1 MKAVADLSVEVGS
14 ISLPN
19 PVITASGTTG
29 QSAELR
35 KYVDLSQLGAVVVK
49 SLSPYPWQGNPPP
62 RVHSAGAGMI
72 NAVGLQ
78 NPGVEAWKKSYLPAL
93 RETGAR
99 IVASIWGRS
108 VDEYRQAAKQ
118 LRGVEGIVAVEVNI
132 SCPNLEGRGEMF
144 AHSPE
149 LTRLAIKASAEAN
162 LPIWAKLSPN
172 VTDISE
178 IAFAAIESG
187 AEALTLSNTLM
198 GMVIDTSTRR
208 PVLGNGGG
216 GVSGP
221 GIRPVA
227 VRAVY
232 EMRQKLGDFPI
243 IGVGGI
249 SKPEHAIEF
258 IAAGANAIQIGTA
271 HFADPRASKK
281 VLKGLG
287 KWCSKNKI
295 KNISTLI
302 GEAHG

>member
-29 QSAELR
+29 QSAELG

-78 NPGVEAWKKSYLPAL
+78 NPGVDAWKKSYLPGL

-108 VDEYRQAAKQ
+108 VDEYRQAARQ
-118 LRGVEGIVAVEVNI
+118 LQGVEGIVALEVNI

-187 AEALTLSNTLM
+187 AEAVTLSNTLM

-221 GIRPVA
+221 GVRPVA

-232 EMRQKLGDFPI
+232 EMRQKLADFPI

-249 SKPEHAIEF
+249 SKPEHVIEF

>member
-1 MKAVADLSVEVGS
+1 
-14 ISLPN
+14 
-19 PVITASGTTG
+19 
-29 QSAELR
+29 
-35 KYVDLSQLGAVVVK
+35 DLSQLGAVVVK

-78 NPGVEAWKKSYLPAL
+78 NPGVQAWKKSYLPVL

-118 LRGVEGIVAVEVNI
+118 LRGAEGIVALEVNI

-144 AHSPE
+144 AHSSE
-149 LTRLAIKASAEAN
+149 LTRLAIRASAEAN

-221 GIRPVA
+221 GIRPMA
-227 VRAVY
+227 VRTVY
-232 EMRQKLGDFPI
+232 EMREKLADFPI

-281 VLKGLG
+281 VLKGLE
-287 KWCSKNKI
+287 KWCSKNRI
-295 KNISTLI
+295 RNISTLI

>member
-1 MKAVADLSVEVGS
+1 MKAVADLSVQVGS

-62 RVHSAGAGMI
+62 RVHSSGAGMI

>member
-29 QSAELR
+29 QSAELG

-78 NPGVEAWKKSYLPAL
+78 NPGVDAWKKSYLPGL

-108 VDEYRQAAKQ
+108 VDEYRQAARQ
-118 LRGVEGIVAVEVNI
+118 LRGVEGIVALEVNI

-149 LTRLAIKASAEAN
+149 LTRLAIQASAEAN

-187 AEALTLSNTLM
+187 AEAVTLSNTLM

-221 GIRPVA
+221 GVRPVA

-232 EMRQKLGDFPI
+232 EMRQKLADFPI

-249 SKPEHAIEF
+249 SKPEHVIEF

>member
-29 QSAELR
+29 QSAELG

-78 NPGVEAWKKSYLPAL
+78 NPGVDAWKKSYLPGL

-108 VDEYRQAAKQ
+108 VDEYRQAARQ
-118 LRGVEGIVAVEVNI
+118 LRGVEGIVALEVNI

-149 LTRLAIKASAEAN
+149 LTRLAIQASAEAN

-187 AEALTLSNTLM
+187 AEAVTLSNTLM

-221 GIRPVA
+221 GVRPVA

-232 EMRQKLGDFPI
+232 EMRQKLADFSI

-249 SKPEHAIEF
+249 SKPEHVIEF

>member
-78 NPGVEAWKKSYLPAL
+78 NPGVQAWKKSYLPAL

-118 LRGVEGIVAVEVNI
+118 LRGVEGIVALEVNI

-149 LTRLAIKASAEAN
+149 LTRLAIEASREAN

-198 GMVIDTSTRR
+198 GMVIETSTRR

-232 EMRQKLGDFPI
+232 EMREKLADFPI

-287 KWCSKNKI
+287 KWCNKNKI
-295 KNISTLI
+295 KNISMLI

>member
-62 RVHSAGAGMI
+62 RVHSSGAGMI

-149 LTRLAIKASAEAN
+149 LTRLAIQASAEAN

-221 GIRPVA
+221 GVRPVA

-232 EMRQKLGDFPI
+232 EMRQKLADFPI

-249 SKPEHAIEF
+249 SKPEHVIEF

>member
-62 RVHSAGAGMI
+62 RVHSSGAGMI

-271 HFADPRASKK
+271 HFADPGASKK

>member
-1 MKAVADLSVEVGS
+1 
-14 ISLPN
+14 
-19 PVITASGTTG
+19 
-29 QSAELR
+29 
-35 KYVDLSQLGAVVVK
+35 
-49 SLSPYPWQGNPPP
+49 
-62 RVHSAGAGMI
+62 MI

-78 NPGVEAWKKSYLPAL
+78 NPGVDAWKKSYLPAL

-108 VDEYRQAAKQ
+108 VDEYRQAARQ
-118 LRGVEGIVAVEVNI
+118 LRGVEGIVALEVNI

-149 LTRLAIKASAEAN
+149 LTRLAIQASTEAN

-187 AEALTLSNTLM
+187 AEAVTLSNTLM

-232 EMRQKLGDFPI
+232 EMRQKLADFPI

-249 SKPEHAIEF
+249 SKPEHVIEF

>member
-118 LRGVEGIVAVEVNI
+118 LRGVEGIVALEVNI

-149 LTRLAIKASAEAN
+149 LTRLAIEASREAN

-198 GMVIDTSTRR
+198 GMVIETSTRR

-232 EMRQKLGDFPI
+232 EMREKLADFPI

-249 SKPEHAIEF
+249 SKPEHVIEF

-287 KWCSKNKI
+287 KWCNKNKI
-295 KNISTLI
+295 KNISMLI

>member
-62 RVHSAGAGMI
+62 RVHSSGAGMI

-149 LTRLAIKASAEAN
+149 LTRLAIQASAEAN

-187 AEALTLSNTLM
+187 AEAVTLSNTLM

-221 GIRPVA
+221 GVRPVA

-232 EMRQKLGDFPI
+232 EMRQKLADFPI

-249 SKPEHAIEF
+249 SKPEHVIEF

>member
-62 RVHSAGAGMI
+62 RVHSSGTGMI

>member
-1 MKAVADLSVEVGS
+1 MKAVADLSVQVGS

-62 RVHSAGAGMI
+62 RVHSSGAGMI

-78 NPGVEAWKKSYLPAL
+78 NPGVDAWKKSYLPGL

-108 VDEYRQAAKQ
+108 VDEYRQAARQ
-118 LRGVEGIVAVEVNI
+118 LRGVEGIVALEVNI

-149 LTRLAIKASAEAN
+149 LTRLAIQASAEAN

-221 GIRPVA
+221 GVRPVA

-232 EMRQKLGDFPI
+232 EMRQKLADFPI

-249 SKPEHAIEF
+249 SKPEHVIEF

>member
-1 MKAVADLSVEVGS
+1 MKTVADLSVEVGS

-29 QSAELR
+29 QSDELR

-78 NPGVEAWKKSYLPAL
+78 NPGIEAWKKSYLPAL

-118 LRGVEGIVAVEVNI
+118 LRGVEGIVALEVNI

-144 AHSPE
+144 AHSRE
-149 LTRLAIKASAEAN
+149 LTRLAIRASVEAN

-221 GIRPVA
+221 GVRPMA
-227 VRAVY
+227 VRTVY
-232 EMRQKLGDFPI
+232 EMREKLADFPI

-249 SKPEHAIEF
+249 SKPEHVIEF

-281 VLKGLG
+281 VLKGLE
-287 KWCSKNKI
+287 KWCNKNKI
-295 KNISTLI
+295 RNISTLI

>member
-62 RVHSAGAGMI
+62 RVHSSGAGMI

-198 GMVIDTSTRR
+198 GMVIETSTRR

-232 EMRQKLGDFPI
+232 EMREKLADFPL

>member
-78 NPGVEAWKKSYLPAL
+78 NPGVDAWKKSYLPAL

-108 VDEYRQAAKQ
+108 VDEYRQAARQ
-118 LRGVEGIVAVEVNI
+118 LRGVEGIVALEVNI

-149 LTRLAIKASAEAN
+149 LTRLAIQASTEAN

-187 AEALTLSNTLM
+187 AEAVTLSNTLM

-232 EMRQKLGDFPI
+232 EMRQKLADFPI

-249 SKPEHAIEF
+249 SKPEHVIEF

>member
-1 MKAVADLSVEVGS
+1 MKTVADLSVEIGS

-29 QSAELR
+29 QSDELR

-78 NPGVEAWKKSYLPAL
+78 NPGVEAWKNSYLPAL

-118 LRGVEGIVAVEVNI
+118 LQGVEGIVALEVNI

-144 AHSPE
+144 AHSSE
-149 LTRLAIKASAEAN
+149 LTRLAIRASAEAN

-172 VTDISE
+172 VTDISK

-198 GMVIDTSTRR
+198 GMVIETSTRR

-221 GIRPVA
+221 GVRPVA
-227 VRAVY
+227 VRSVY
-232 EMRQKLGDFPI
+232 EMREKLADFPI

-249 SKPEHAIEF
+249 SKPEHVIEF

-295 KNISTLI
+295 TNISTLI

>member
-29 QSAELR
+29 QSAELG

-78 NPGVEAWKKSYLPAL
+78 NPGVDAWKKSYLPAL

-108 VDEYRQAAKQ
+108 VDEYRQAARQ
-118 LRGVEGIVAVEVNI
+118 LRGVEGIVALEVNI

-149 LTRLAIKASAEAN
+149 LTRLAIQASAEAN

-187 AEALTLSNTLM
+187 AEAVTLSNTLM

-221 GIRPVA
+221 GVRPVA

-232 EMRQKLGDFPI
+232 EMRQKLADFPI

-249 SKPEHAIEF
+249 SKPEHVIEF

>member
-62 RVHSAGAGMI
+62 RVHSSGAGMI

>member
-93 RETGAR
+93 KETGAR

-118 LRGVEGIVAVEVNI
+118 LRGVEGIVALEVNI

-149 LTRLAIKASAEAN
+149 LTRLAIEASREAN

-198 GMVIDTSTRR
+198 GMVIETSTRR

-232 EMRQKLGDFPI
+232 EMREKLADFPI

-249 SKPEHAIEF
+249 SKPEHVIEF

-287 KWCSKNKI
+287 KWCNKNKI
-295 KNISTLI
+295 KNISMLI

>member
-1 MKAVADLSVEVGS
+1 
-14 ISLPN
+14 
-19 PVITASGTTG
+19 
-29 QSAELR
+29 
-35 KYVDLSQLGAVVVK
+35 
-49 SLSPYPWQGNPPP
+49 
-62 RVHSAGAGMI
+62 
-72 NAVGLQ
+72 
-78 NPGVEAWKKSYLPAL
+78 
-93 RETGAR
+93 
-99 IVASIWGRS
+99 
-108 VDEYRQAAKQ
+108 
-118 LRGVEGIVAVEVNI
+118 
-132 SCPNLEGRGEMF
+132 MF
-144 AHSPE
+144 AHSSE
-149 LTRLAIKASAEAN
+149 LTRLAIRASAEAN

-221 GIRPVA
+221 GIRPIA
-227 VRAVY
+227 VRTVY
-232 EMRQKLGDFPI
+232 EMREKLADFPI

-281 VLKGLG
+281 VLKGLE
-287 KWCSKNKI
+287 KWCSKNRI
-295 KNISTLI
+295 RNISTLI

>member
-1 MKAVADLSVEVGS
+1 MKAVADLSVQVGS

-62 RVHSAGAGMI
+62 RVHSSGAGMI

-249 SKPEHAIEF
+249 SKPEHVIEF

-287 KWCSKNKI
+287 KWCNKNKI
-295 KNISTLI
+295 KNISMLI

>member
-1 MKAVADLSVEVGS
+1 
-14 ISLPN
+14 
-19 PVITASGTTG
+19 
-29 QSAELR
+29 
-35 KYVDLSQLGAVVVK
+35 VDLSQLGAVVVK

-118 LRGVEGIVAVEVNI
+118 LRGVEGIVALEVNI

-149 LTRLAIKASAEAN
+149 LTRLAIEASREAN

-198 GMVIDTSTRR
+198 GMVIETSTRR

-232 EMRQKLGDFPI
+232 EMREKLADFPI

-249 SKPEHAIEF
+249 SKPEHVIEF

-287 KWCSKNKI
+287 KWCNKNKI
-295 KNISTLI
+295 KNISMLI